1 LIGIYGTTEVVPF
14 QDKLKQTH
22 YPWIDSI
29 RLKTMI
35 LHAKAPRPG
44 SLWEVSRNEDGT
56 FDMLRDGIVLH
67 RAIPDKWLED
77 QLARYGLCGQEY
89 RDLREQLK
97 TSQTARLDFR

>member
-1 LIGIYGTTEVVPF
+1 
-14 QDKLKQTH
+14 
-22 YPWIDSI
+22 
-29 RLKTMI
+29 
-35 LHAKAPRPG
+35 
-44 SLWEVSRNEDGT
+44 
-56 FDMLRDGIVLH
+56 MLRDGIVLH